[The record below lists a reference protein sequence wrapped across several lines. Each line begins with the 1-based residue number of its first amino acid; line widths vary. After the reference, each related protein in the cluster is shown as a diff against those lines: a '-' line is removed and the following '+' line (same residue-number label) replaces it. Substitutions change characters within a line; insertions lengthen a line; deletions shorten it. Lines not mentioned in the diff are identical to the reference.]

1 VTVNGE
7 ETPFDLSLI
16 LSCLFKLNSQSGRTL
31 ILEINGKLNL
41 IIFLN
46 YWLYYWGP
54 WGWCRAIFMEGNGAS
69 SVREKKKRVRCI
81 EDCGRVAEVRF
92 PYFCHLDS
100 SLSVHVYYTRG
111 VLPVY

>member
-1 VTVNGE
+1 MTVNGE

-69 SVREKKKRVRCI
+69 SVRGKKKK
-81 EDCGRVAEVRF
+81 GSGAGA
-92 PYFCHLDS
+92 L
-100 SLSVHVYYTRG
+100 
-111 VLPVY
+111 